1 MADSIIRT
9 ESQASHIIG
18 IAVGFVV
25 ASGIIV
31 LLRVYARLVLLGLA
45 GPDDWTILAATGIA
59 IVDSVSTVMEA
70 KHGMGRHKENVSV
83 EDSIEQL
90 KYLYVAILLYNVGM
104 NIVKVSFLFQ
114 YRRIFQS
121 SRVQNICFWVI
132 IGVIL
137 WACVQTTLLG
147 TSCLPVSILVPSTAG
162 WCLDTLPVWYISS
175 AISIATDVIIFCIPL
190 PSVWKL
196 QLPIKQKIMVI
207 LIFCLGFFVCIIS
220 VYRMC
225 TLREAVYSND
235 PPWNGAGA
243 AIWSVIEL
251 NCAIICASLPTLR
264 PLIAKVVPGMS
275 SSNSNYAS
283 YERYG
288 SQYAPGSNLRLGAH
302 ASVKASRRS
311 PRSISTEELAL
322 NDMNSAMQSGM
333 PSTYAESRSL
343 RLEHGNLKRIMV
355 TTETSVSN
363 QSKY

>member
-1 MADSIIRT
+1 MV
-9 ESQASHIIG
+9 ESQGPLVVG
-18 IAVGFVV
+18 IAVGFVI

-31 LLRVYARLVLLGLA
+31 LLRLYARLVLLGLA

-59 IVDSVSTVMEA
+59 IVDTVSTVMEA
-70 KHGMGRHKENVSV
+70 KYGMGRHKEDVSP

-90 KYLYVAILLYNVGM
+90 KYLYVAILHYNVGM
-104 NIVKVSFLFQ
+104 NIVKISFLFQ

-121 SRVQNICFWVI
+121 SRVQKVCFWAT

-137 WACVQTTLLG
+137 WACVQVTLLG
-147 TSCLPVSILVPSTAG
+147 ISCLPISFLVPSTAG

-175 AISIATDVIIFCIPL
+175 AMSIATDVLIFCIPL

-196 QLPIKQKIMVI
+196 QLPMKQKIMVI

-225 TLREAVYSND
+225 TLREAVYSDD

-243 AIWSVIEL
+243 AMWSVIEL

-264 PLIAKVVPGMS
+264 PVIAKVVPGMS
-275 SSNSNYAS
+275 TNRSNYAS

-288 SQYAPGSNLRLGAH
+288 SQYAPGSNSRMGAH
-302 ASVKASRRS
+302 VSVKASRRS

-322 NDMNSAMQSGM
+322 NDMNSSMQGGM
-333 PSTYAESRSL
+333 PSVHVESRRGHS
-343 RLEHGNLKRIMV
+343 EYDHPKQIMV
-355 TTETSVSN
+355 TTETLVSN
-363 QSKY
+363 QRKD

>member
-1 MADSIIRT
+1 MADSVVRI
-9 ESQASHIIG
+9 ESQGPLIVG

-31 LLRVYARLVLLGLA
+31 LLRLYARVVLLGLA

-59 IVDSVSTVMEA
+59 IIDTVSTVMEA
-70 KHGMGRHKENVSV
+70 KYGMGRHKENVSP
-83 EDSIEQL
+83 EESTEQL
-90 KYLYVAILLYNVGM
+90 KYLYVAILHYNLGM
-104 NIVKVSFLFQ
+104 NIVKISFLFQ

-121 SRVQNICFWVI
+121 SRLQKFCFWVI

-137 WACVQTTLLG
+137 WACVQATLLG
-147 TSCLPVSILVPSTAG
+147 ISCLPISVLVPSTAD
-162 WCLDTLPVWYISS
+162 WCLNTLPVWYISS
-175 AISIATDVIIFCIPL
+175 VMSIATDVLIFCLPL
-190 PSVWKL
+190 PSVLKL

-225 TLREAVYSND
+225 TLREAVYSDD

-275 SSNSNYAS
+275 SNHSNYVS

-288 SQYAPGSNLRLGAH
+288 SQYAPGSNSRMGAH
-302 ASVKASRRS
+302 ISVKASRSS

-322 NDMNSAMQSGM
+322 NDMDSSMQSGM
-333 PSTYAESRSL
+333 PSVYVESRGGH
-343 RLEHGNLKRIMV
+343 LENDKPKQIMV
-355 TTETSVSN
+355 TKETLVSS
-363 QSKY
+363 QRKH